1 MKDKQFYIDR
11 AEVCLRGI
19 EKIKAEITKYTSS
32 PKKRAELAEKYLD
45 DLKLLEREYNKARA
59 MYDTDFKA
67 MIEE

>member
-11 AEVCLRGI
+11 AETCLKGI
-19 EKIKAEITKYTSS
+19 EKIKAEITKHNS

>member
-19 EKIKAEITKYTSS
+19 EKIKAEINKYNS
-32 PKKRAELAEKYLD
+32 PEKRAEMAEKYVQ
-45 DLKLLEREYNKARA
+45 DLEILEKEYNKARA
-59 MYDTDFKA
+59 MYDPEFKI